1 MTRSSFLQPN
11 GQQTNLILLTI
22 SFLNLGLTFRSSM
35 LFDTSTW
42 SLWPWGRRDQGHNCV
57 SRVLSLFLPRGKER
71 TLETRSAGTIIF
83 HVRVWDRA
91 CWLIARKQIYLIGH
105 KFMCMYVYIY
115 IYIYIFKYLRG
126 KKDATT
132 FSRQDCFVNR
142 FTIGALLSV
151 INRARELIFFQR

>member
-1 MTRSSFLQPN
+1 
-11 GQQTNLILLTI
+11 
-22 SFLNLGLTFRSSM
+22 M

-57 SRVLSLFLPRGKER
+57 SRVLSLFFPRGKER

-105 KFMCMYVYIY
+105 KFMCMYVHKHNCVSRVLSLFLPRGKERTLETRSAETIIFHVRVWDRACWLIARKQIYLIGHNLCVCMYIY
-115 IYIYIFKYLRG
+115 IYIYIYIY
-126 KKDATT
+126 
-132 FSRQDCFVNR
+132 V
-142 FTIGALLSV
+142 
-151 INRARELIFFQR
+151 